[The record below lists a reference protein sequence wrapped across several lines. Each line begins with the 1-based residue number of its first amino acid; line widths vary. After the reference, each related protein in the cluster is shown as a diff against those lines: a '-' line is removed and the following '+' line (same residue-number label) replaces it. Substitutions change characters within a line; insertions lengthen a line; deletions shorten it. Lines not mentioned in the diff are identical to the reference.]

1 VSSRTSSLQHG
12 QHWLMVRRDSS
23 TSTEPGSHSLVL
35 GFTVTGGKIV
45 QIDMLAD
52 PERLRHLNLA
62 ALDD

>member
-1 VSSRTSSLQHG
+1 
-12 QHWLMVRRDSS
+12 MVRRDSS